1 MKRTLMTLLL
11 VLALLPGLPIPAKAA
26 EFTDVNED
34 LWCRQEIWDLTEAGV
49 ISGYEDGSY
58 RPWNTVTCGAALKLV
73 ILAAGYPEQE
83 PNEMGALGGY
93 YDYALERGFIDEGEI
108 TDLKAEA
115 DRLLIA
121 RLTARALKLPELDRE
136 SPYADADD
144 GYATALY
151 TTGVMQGK
159 DVNGVRVLSADAG
172 IKRGEMAAVVWRIM
186 NTEWKAISRENTGL
200 IAFLGK
206 FWIPIHEELP
216 KNPFT
221 EESFYE
227 EESGYRYHVDGS
239 RMGIDVSSYQGEIDW
254 QAVAD
259 SGIEFAVIRAGYRGY
274 TEGVLMEDTYF
285 HQNMQGALDAGLD
298 VGVYIFS
305 QAVNEAEAIEEADMV
320 LSMVEGYDVSLPLV
334 FDWENVS
341 SSSARTNG
349 ISVQQLTDCAIAFC
363 ERVKDYGYTPN
374 VYFNQLLGY
383 QYYDLAQLTD
393 YGWWLADYNAVPAFY
408 YGGYHMWQ
416 YTSSGTVPGIKGN
429 VDMNVMFVKK

>member
-1 MKRTLMTLLL
+1 MKRNWVGMLLAL
-11 VLALLPGLPIPAKAA
+11 VLLAGLSVPAKAA
-26 EFTDVNED
+26 EFTDVD
-34 LWCRQEIWDLTEAGV
+34 DSVWCRQEIWDLTEAGV
-49 ISGYEDGSY
+49 ISGYEDGTY

-83 PNEMGALGGY
+83 PTGESALSGY
-93 YDYALERGFIDEGEI
+93 YDYALERGFIDKGEI

-115 DRLLIA
+115 SRLLIA
-121 RLTARALKLPELDRE
+121 RLTARALKLPELEAE
-136 SPYADADD
+136 SPYADVDD

-172 IKRGEMAAVVWRIM
+172 IKRGEMAAVVWRIQ

-206 FWIPIHEELP
+206 FWIPIDERLP
-216 KNPFT
+216 KNSFT
-221 EESFYE
+221 EESFTE

-254 QAVAD
+254 RAVAD
-259 SGIEFAVIRAGYRGY
+259 SGIEFAIIRAGYRGY
-274 TEGVLMEDTYF
+274 TSGALMEDTCFYR
-285 HQNMQGALDAGLD
+285 NIQGALEAGLD

-305 QAVNEAEAIEEADMV
+305 QAINEAEAIEEADMV
-320 LSMVEGYDVSLPLV
+320 LSMVEDYRLTLPIV

-341 SSSARTNG
+341 SSAARTNG

-363 ERVKDYGYTPN
+363 ERVERRGYDST

-383 QYYDLAQLTD
+383 QYYDLTQLTEYD
-393 YGWWLADYNAVPAFY
+393 WWLADYNAVPAFY
-408 YGGYHMWQ
+408 YGGYEMWQ
-416 YTSSGTVPGIKGN
+416 YTSSGKVPGIKGN
-429 VDMNVMFVKK
+429 VDLDIMF

>member
-1 MKRTLMTLLL
+1 MKKTWVGMLLALTLL
-11 VLALLPGLPIPAKAA
+11 AGLSVPARAA
-26 EFTDVNED
+26 EFTDVDESV
-34 LWCRQEIWDLTEAGV
+34 WCRQEIWDLTEAGV
-49 ISGYEDGSY
+49 ISGYEDGTY
-58 RPWNTVTCGAALKLV
+58 RPYSTVTCGAALKLV
-73 ILAAGYPEQE
+73 LLAAGYPEQE
-83 PNEMGALGGY
+83 PNDMGALGGY
-93 YDYALERGFIDEGEI
+93 YDYALKKGFIDEGEI
-108 TDLKAEA
+108 TDLKAPA
-115 DRLLIA
+115 NRLLIA
-121 RLTARALKLPELDRE
+121 RLTARALKLPELDAE
-136 SPYADADD
+136 SPYADVDD

-172 IKRGEMAAVVWRIM
+172 IKRGEMAAVVWRIR

-206 FWIPIHEELP
+206 HWIPIDERLP
-216 KNPFT
+216 KNT
-221 EESFYE
+221 YTAESFVE
-227 EESGYRYHVDGS
+227 EESGYRYHVEGS

-259 SGIEFAVIRAGYRGY
+259 SGISFAVIRAGYRGY

-305 QAVNEAEAIEEADMV
+305 QAITEAEAIEEADMV
-320 LSMVEGYDVSLPLV
+320 LAMVEDYRLTLPIV

-363 ERVKDYGYTPN
+363 ERVESRGYDST

-408 YGGYHMWQ
+408 YGGYQMWQ
-416 YTSSGTVPGIKGN
+416 YTSGGKVPGIKGS
-429 VDMNVMFVKK
+429 VDLDILF